1 MPAGPA
7 PTGANAPGG
16 CLGPARGAV
25 AAHSAALAEDPT
37 ASGVAS
43 LASLVLPANK
53 ARTSGRRGRK
63 GHDRAAHARK
73 LLSFIIGKGPAEG
86 IRCGCERRPHA
97 PSWPLRRN
105 GRRPGDWGPGPEC
118 GLRVRHG
125 EGRGRPDGPGVGSA
139 DHGGGGVTVQA
150 AGHVLPAAG
159 PCMRLQRQGGGC

>member
-1 MPAGPA
+1 M
-7 PTGANAPGG
+7 
-16 CLGPARGAV
+16 L
-25 AAHSAALAEDPT
+25 SESFD
-37 ASGVAS
+37 
-43 LASLVLPANK
+43 LPACAAGR
-53 ARTSGRRGRK
+53 ARI
-63 GHDRAAHARK
+63 DRRK
-73 LLSFIIGKGPAEG
+73 LLVAVWGGPATQWPPDRRLCGKLVLTVNQVRPDHPAVAEERDNLLQSKRNNLFDCKSPADR

>member
-86 IRCGCERRPHA
+86 IRCGCERSPH
-97 PSWPLRRN
+97 
-105 GRRPGDWGPGPEC
+105 GP
-118 GLRVRHG
+118 RRHG
-125 EGRGRPDGPGVGSA
+125 NASA
-139 DHGGGGVTVQA
+139 GA
-150 AGHVLPAAG
+150 PAAG
-159 PCMRLQRQGGGC
+159 TSKWKQRLDAETEANRMRDSSNLRQRRMHACAREPRIFGHGLVLE